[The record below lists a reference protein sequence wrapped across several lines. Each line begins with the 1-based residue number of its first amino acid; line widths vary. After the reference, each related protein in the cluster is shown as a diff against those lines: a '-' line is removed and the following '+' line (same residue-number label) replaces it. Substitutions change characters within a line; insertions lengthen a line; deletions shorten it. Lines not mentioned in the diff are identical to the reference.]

1 MDSSYYSYPQN
12 GNDREHH
19 TYVNAQT
26 VTGLLKKSADKYK
39 NPDYA

>member
-1 MDSSYYSYPQN
+1 METIVN
-12 GNDREHH
+12 T

-39 NPDYA
+39 TLITSNFQTFAQNLLQ

>member
-1 MDSSYYSYPQN
+1 METIAN
-12 GNDREHH
+12 T

-26 VTGLLKKSADKYK
+26 VAGLLKKSADKYK